1 MLDKNE
7 VLLANGF
14 LVFSKGTRSEIVLL
28 DNASLNSE
36 IELSKGTTILGNK
49 LSDRET
55 DDQFVLKSR
64 FGNLLLMKAM
74 VFVSEHQDY
83 FEANPISNITICSL
97 HGKESASSIP
107 PVLVDNYEKLRIHY
121 PELNLKYIGESIFQ
135 DSIQLGLDRAYD
147 FLQMAEDGVK
157 KNLKLS
163 EIRTAK
169 EHSLAELREVIEDFV
184 KRYNVDRF
192 SEMEG
197 TNPILLAYNELLQTY
212 AYLMGN

>member
-1 MLDKNE
+1 MMNKEEIEYCLKQFYKNKHAFRFENGLKISMYKVFEQLEDLQQRIDKAIE
-7 VLLANGF
+7 Y
-14 LVFSKGTRSEIVLL
+14 I
-28 DNASLNSE
+28 NSE
-36 IELSKGTTILGNK
+36 E
-49 LSDRET
+49 
-55 DDQFVLKSR
+55 F
-64 FGNLLLMKAM
+64 FMKMNSNSIQPPADKY
-74 VFVSEHQDY
+74 VCQDY
-83 FEANPISNITICSL
+83 FEANPISNITVCSL
-97 HGKESASSIP
+97 HGREAASSIP
-107 PVLVDNYEKLRIHY
+107 PVLIDNYEKLRIHY
-121 PELNLKYIGESIFQ
+121 PEINLKYIGESIFQ

-147 FLQMAEDGVK
+147 FLQMSEDGVK